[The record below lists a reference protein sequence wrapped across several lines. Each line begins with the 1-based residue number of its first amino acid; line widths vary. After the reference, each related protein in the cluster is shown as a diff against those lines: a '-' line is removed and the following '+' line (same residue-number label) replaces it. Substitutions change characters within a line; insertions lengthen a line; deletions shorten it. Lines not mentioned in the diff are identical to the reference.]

1 MHEKNALS
9 IKKFVNE
16 QFGNIRT
23 TMVNGV
29 PWFIGKDVA
38 SALGYANASKAV
50 IAHVDEEDKQFQML
64 RVSDSQN
71 GNLVKTAVINE
82 SGLYSLVISSRLPN
96 AKQFKHWITSEVLP
110 ALRQTG
116 AYIQPG
122 KEDQMV
128 ENYLPN
134 LPSDVKDSIIKS
146 IREQNVSLTAE
157 RNALRENLQDVKM
170 ANIAMASG
178 ILTWEDRKRLCAA
191 VRKLGGMTRHYAG
204 TIWNELYRQ
213 LYYKHGISL
222 KARGGSPYTQ
232 WIKEDEWHNVIESFC
247 AICEAYGVSAGTV
260 FKETHIDVA

>member
-23 TMVNGV
+23 IMISGV
-29 PWFIGKDVA
+29 PWFAGKDVA
-38 SALGYANASKAV
+38 SALGYTNPQKA
-50 IAHVDEEDKQFQML
+50 IKDHVDEDDRTVNDSFTVHGTKGML
-64 RVSDSQN
+64 
-71 GNLVKTAVINE
+71 INE

-146 IREQNVSLTAE
+146 IREQNVSLIAE
-157 RNALRENLQDVKM
+157 RNALRENLQEIKM

>member
-1 MHEKNALS
+1 MSETLS
-9 IKKFVNE
+9 VKEFTSE
-16 QFGNIRT
+16 QFGNVRT
-23 TMVNGV
+23 AMINGAV
-29 PWFIGKDVA
+29 WFIGKDVA
-38 SALGYANASKAV
+38 KALGYGRATKA
-50 IAHVDEEDKQFQML
+50 IRDHVDNED
-64 RVSDSQN
+64 SDEVPIRDSIGRMQN
-71 GNLVKTAVINE
+71 TPIINE
-82 SGLYSLVISSRLPN
+82 SGLYSLVLSSKLPT

-110 ALRQTG
+110 AIRKTG

-146 IREQNVSLTAE
+146 IREQNISLTAE
-157 RNALRENLQDVKM
+157 RNALRENLQEIKM